1 MNIQSAFI
9 RRPLWI
15 AMALLGIVTAVWI
28 REAGL
33 AVSRM
38 RVIGEVREAVT
49 RAAVVGSTPNDV
61 ISNLKG
67 LRFSHDS
74 LSVDPFTPR
83 HQTVYATLPSA
94 KHTWHLSEWHLHV
107 TVTFDSTLHAR
118 NVAVNW
124 SERRPFF

>member
-1 MNIQSAFI
+1 MGRDI
-9 RRPLWI
+9 RPQRWI
-15 AMALLGIVTAVWI
+15 AIALLGTVAAVWI
-28 REAGL
+28 REARL
-33 AVSRM
+33 AVSRG
-38 RVIGEVREAVT
+38 RVISEVREAVT
-49 RAAVVGSTPNDV
+49 RAVVVGSTPNDV

-83 HQTVYATLPSA
+83 HETVYASLPSA
-94 KHTWHLSEWHLHV
+94 KHTWNLSEWHLHV